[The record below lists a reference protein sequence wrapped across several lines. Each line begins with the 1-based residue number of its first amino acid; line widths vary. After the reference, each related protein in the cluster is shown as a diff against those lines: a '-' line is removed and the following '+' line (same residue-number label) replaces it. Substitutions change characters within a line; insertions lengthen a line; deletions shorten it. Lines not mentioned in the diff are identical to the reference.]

1 MAIRVFIGN
10 KSENRH
16 EIIQQHEIIDVLK
29 TEHFDD
35 DVYLLLNFNVK
46 DATEIDCVIF
56 TSSGPILL
64 ELKKISGEIHG
75 ELNGDWKAVKK
86 NGNEYILPRNLLH
99 QLKKERSKFNQSLL
113 ASVRPFLPDV
123 FEEDIMRTEAW
134 GYFPKGSVYKGTITR
149 NEVSWFDLATVDTL
163 GSKLSFN
170 DAPVIYSNAVREKLI
185 SDLHLT
191 EFFGDILPCDQ
202 YKVEDEETEY
212 ETAEPLAPYNP
223 ATHTEPLAQKFCLLE
238 SSLTTSNIKLFNHAK
253 QIPEGPQRI
262 RGVAGSG
269 KTMLLCQKAAYMHTR
284 YPEWDI
290 ALVFYTQSLYHEIE
304 QKVRESVGR
313 LGGTWD
319 PKKLMI
325 FHAWGSMKKPGFYS
339 TIRDF
344 HHAKKIPNDQIPYS
358 YGVDELA
365 YLSKKL
371 LETTRI
377 TPMFDAVLID
387 EGQDLITEK
396 PELLQNGKQPIIW
409 LAYQALKRIYPDDK
423 IVRRLIWAYDEYQ
436 CTFSQKIPTSGE
448 LFGNDPE
455 LIKAF
460 SGMDKN
466 GVRKS
471 VIMKKCCRTPGPV
484 LIAAHAFG
492 MGLLYKDGMLA
503 GPTSKEEWE
512 ALGYEVDGAFR
523 PNNEITLSRPEKN
536 SRNILSRAYPSFPF
550 VGFKGLFAS
559 KQVEYAALA
568 SSIEKMCREDYL
580 DPMRQLLII
589 PLDFTRENLHIM
601 AAELVKKKINYY
613 NVTAPVKNVIDF
625 FPIHS
630 ILDKFREEF
639 CVTISSV
646 ARAKGNESDVVFVT
660 DLEKVARNEAD
671 VNLRNQLFISMT
683 RTRGLVNVS
692 GTGEYPLY
700 KELRQII
707 QSGNQIKFTYQG
719 KPKIARDCFDEAVP
733 DTSGYQEE
741 LAFR

>member
-1 MAIRVFIGN
+1 MAIRIFIGN
-10 KSENRH
+10 TSENRH
-16 EIIQQHEIIDVLK
+16 EILQQHEIIDVLK
-29 TEHFDD
+29 KEHFDD
-35 DVYLLLNFNVK
+35 DIYLLLNFNVK
-46 DATEIDCVIF
+46 DSTEIDCVIF
-56 TSSGPILL
+56 TSSGPVLL

-113 ASVRPFLPDV
+113 ASVRPLLADV
-123 FEEDIMRTEAW
+123 KEEDIMRTEAW
-134 GYFPKGSVYKGTITR
+134 GYFPKGSVYKGSITR
-149 NEVSWFDLATVDTL
+149 SEVSWFDLVTMDTL
-163 GSKLSFN
+163 GSKLFFEN
-170 DAPVIYSNAVREKLI
+170 APLIYTNAVREKFI

-191 EFFGDILPCDQ
+191 EFSGDILPCDQ
-202 YKVEDEETEY
+202 YDVEDEVTVY
-212 ETAEPLAPYNP
+212 ETAEPPAPYNS
-223 ATHTEPLAQKFCLLE
+223 TTDTEPLAQKFCLLE
-238 SSLTTSNIKLFNHAK
+238 SSLTTSTIKLFSYAK

-269 KTMLLCQKAAYMHTR
+269 KTMLLCQKAAHMHSEH
-284 YPEWDI
+284 PEWDI

-304 QKVRESVGR
+304 QRVRESVGR

-319 PKKLMI
+319 PNKLRI
-325 FHAWGSMKKPGFYS
+325 LHAWGSMKKPGFYS

-344 HHAKKIPNDQIPYS
+344 HQAKKIPNDQIPYS

-365 YLSKKL
+365 FLSKKL

-377 TPMFDAVLID
+377 APMFDAVLID

-396 PELLQNGKQPIIW
+396 PELLHNGKQPIIW
-409 LAYQALKRIYPDDK
+409 LAYQALKSLNPDNK
-423 IVRRLIWAYDEYQ
+423 LIRRLIWAYDEYQ
-436 CTFSQKIPTSGE
+436 CTFSQKIPTAGE
-448 LFGNDPE
+448 LFGNDPD
-455 LIKAF
+455 LMKAF

-466 GVRKS
+466 GVRRS

-484 LIAAHAFG
+484 LVAAHTLG

-512 ALGYEVDGAFR
+512 ALGYEVDGVFR
-523 PNNEITLSRPEKN
+523 ANNEITLSRPERN

-550 VGFKGLFAS
+550 VGFKGPFVS
-559 KQVEYAALA
+559 KQEEYAALA

-601 AAELVKKKINYY
+601 AEELAKKKINYY

-625 FPIHS
+625 HTIHG

-683 RTRGLVNVS
+683 RTRGLVNIS

-700 KELRQII
+700 NELREII
-707 QSGNQIKFTYQG
+707 QSSDQIKFTYRG
-719 KPKIARDCFDEAVP
+719 KPKIARNCYDEEVS
-733 DTSGYQEE
+733 DTRGYQEE
-741 LAFR
+741 LAVH